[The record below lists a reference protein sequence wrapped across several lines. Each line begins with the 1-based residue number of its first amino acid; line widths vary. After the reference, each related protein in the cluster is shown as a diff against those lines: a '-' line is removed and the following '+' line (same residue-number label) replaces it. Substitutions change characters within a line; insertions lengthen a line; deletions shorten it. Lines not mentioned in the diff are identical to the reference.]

1 MLKPLISCLTLC
13 LSLVAVSH
21 AKAEPHAELV
31 DYGLINILD
40 HGQATSNDD
49 ALTGKTYY
57 NADTRIVATTN
68 KVALKQGVAFG
79 ISWCVYNLE
88 DGVYSYTT
96 NYIYSPFNSKKTRFM
111 AKDSIKFESSNGTAC
126 NEDGY
131 ELTEPYELLPGY
143 WTIKSKMNNGI
154 EVIKTFV
161 VR

>member
-1 MLKPLISCLTLC
+1 
-13 LSLVAVSH
+13 VAASE
-21 AKAEPHAELV
+21 ANDAPHAELV

-40 HGQATSNDD
+40 HGQATSNDH

-57 NADTRIVATTN
+57 NADTRIVTTTN
-68 KVALKQGVAFG
+68 KVPLKQGIAFG
-79 ISWCVYNLE
+79 ISWCVYNLD

-111 AKDSIKFESSNGTAC
+111 AKDSIKFESSNGAVC

-131 ELTEPYELLPGY
+131 ELTESYELLPGY
-143 WTIKSKMNNGI
+143 WTIKSTMNNGI